1 MRDYL
6 TRADIRGL
14 HHVLLEKYGGAGGL
28 RDRGALEAAA
38 FRPQC
43 GYYAD
48 HVEEA
53 AALLE
58 SLLIN
63 HPFIDGNKRTAFAA
77 ADVFLRLNGCRL
89 TASPAWLY
97 ERLMRWIY
105 EAENRWEVIR
115 NDLKSIL
122 SGDFSPE
129 GGIMAD
135 D

>member
-6 TRADIRGL
+6 TIADILGIHR
-14 HHVLLEKYGGAGGL
+14 VMLEKYGGAGGL

-48 HVEEA
+48 HIEEA

-63 HPFIDGNKRTAFAA
+63 HPFMDGNKRTAFAT
-77 ADVFLRLNGCRL
+77 ADVFLRLNGGRL

-97 ERLMRWIY
+97 DRLIGWIN
-105 EAENRWEVIR
+105 EAENRWEAIR
-115 NDLKSIL
+115 HDLKSSL
-122 SGDFSPE
+122 SAGKEND
-129 GGIMAD
+129 A
-135 D
+135 

>member
-1 MRDYL
+1 MKDYL
-6 TRADIRGL
+6 TIADILGIHR
-14 HHVLLEKYGGAGGL
+14 VLLEKYGGLGGL

-48 HVEEA
+48 HLEEA

-63 HPFIDGNKRTAFAA
+63 HPFMDGNKRTAFAA
-77 ADVFLRLNGCRL
+77 ADVFLRLNGGRL

-97 ERLMRWIY
+97 ERLIGWIDA
-105 EAENRWEVIR
+105 AENRWEAICQ
-115 NDLKSIL
+115 DLESSL
-122 SGDFSPE
+122 S
-129 GGIMAD
+129 
-135 D
+135 